1 MPSKYSIRYGS
12 AYCNASGEAPNKT
25 RMGRANSRPMTIN
38 TPAQHNNSVQARFK
52 ISPARGLI
60 PAAAGDGEQRC
71 AAAAEQIAE
80 RRNND
85 NNGEAKPQ
93 RAQRRRADIRD
104 ARNINAVH
112 NVIQQGQHLRHQHG
126 QRCFQDVLCNA
137 AVFKV
142 DLPHGE
148 WFVLSVFTIP
158 VSSIA

>member
-1 MPSKYSIRYGS
+1 MNIFSKT
-12 AYCNASGEAPNKT
+12 NAKIVGKSNNTSNYNFSHNDHQYTGAAQQQ
-25 RMGRANSRPMTIN
+25 RAG
-38 TPAQHNNSVQARFK
+38 QVQNQ
-52 ISPARGLI
+52 PGTGLI

-71 AAAAEQIAE
+71 AAAAEQIAK

-85 NNGEAKPQ
+85 NNGKAKPH

-112 NVIQQGQHLRHQHG
+112 NVIQQVQHLRHQHG

-148 WFVLSVFTIP
+148 WFILSVFTIP